1 VHRFADADS
10 ALGAG
15 YAVNCAGRDGN
26 VTDADDVQGLSGQGD
41 QISPAEV
48 KRWSRDLQKFERSRL
63 ERVQASARV

>member
-1 VHRFADADS
+1 M
-10 ALGAG
+10 
-15 YAVNCAGRDGN
+15 
-26 VTDADDVQGLSGQGD
+26 TDADDVQGLSGQGD